1 MRKNKP
7 HWQEGHLNGIG
18 GKIEEGELPIDAMQ
32 REYEEEV
39 VTPTGVDLEIKTE
52 DWAQLCIWDYG
63 QGCVWFYYTFVDN
76 EEMLKLEQEAN
87 DIGERFE
94 NWPLNELL
102 DTYNINNSKMID
114 NLRYLIPMALYKKTN
129 ELIKVIEIA

>member
-1 MRKNKP
+1 
-7 HWQEGHLNGIG
+7 
-18 GKIEEGELPIDAMQ
+18 
-32 REYEEEV
+32 
-39 VTPTGVDLEIKTE
+39 
-52 DWAQLCIWDYG
+52 
-63 QGCVWFYYTFVDN
+63 
-76 EEMLKLEQEAN
+76 MLKLEQEAN

-114 NLRYLIPMALYKKTN
+114 NLRYLIPIALYKKTN